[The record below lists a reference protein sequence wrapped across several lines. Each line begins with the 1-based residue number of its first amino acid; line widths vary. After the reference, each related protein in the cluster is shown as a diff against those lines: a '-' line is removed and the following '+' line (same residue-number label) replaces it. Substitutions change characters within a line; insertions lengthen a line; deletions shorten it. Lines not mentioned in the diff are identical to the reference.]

1 MCKDAQTLNI
11 RTSKMKKYFVGAVCV
26 AISAFL
32 YFGANNL
39 ELDNVQLH
47 TTTSIDGKS
56 ALNVYLGGSAKMF
69 CDVAATYEYISQAKG
84 LLQTTKRSQP
94 QLEVSCNVD
103 GKLYIVSSKQ
113 ESWAK
118 VTILKG
124 SQGQDEITLESLLVN
139 ASQQDEQLIVSTA
152 SPILLDDATQGKP
165 LSSL

>member
-1 MCKDAQTLNI
+1 M
-11 RTSKMKKYFVGAVCV
+11 MKKYFAGAVCV
-26 AISAFL
+26 AIAAFL

-39 ELDNVQLH
+39 QLDNVQLH
-47 TTTSIDGKS
+47 TTTSLNGKN
-56 ALNVYLGGSAKMF
+56 ALNVYLGGSEKIF

-103 GKLYIVSSKQ
+103 GKIYVVSSKQ

-118 VTILKG
+118 VRILKD
-124 SQGQDEITLESLLVN
+124 SNGQDEITLESLLVN
-139 ASQQDEQLIVSTA
+139 ATRQDEQLKVSTA

-165 LSSL
+165 ISSL